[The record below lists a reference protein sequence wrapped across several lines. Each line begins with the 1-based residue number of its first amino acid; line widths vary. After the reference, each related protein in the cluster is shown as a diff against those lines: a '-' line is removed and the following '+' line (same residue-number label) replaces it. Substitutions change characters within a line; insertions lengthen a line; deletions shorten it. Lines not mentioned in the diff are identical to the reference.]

1 MGLFGW
7 SYPAGC
13 SGPPEDESFHELEAL
28 EEEIWERP
36 ELKRMSEKNKRSLTD
51 WITKLVSDAKK
62 QAYHQMAGES
72 QMAEALEAER
82 VLAEHWKNNPG
93 EQVDDNSGE

>member
-1 MGLFGW
+1 MGMFGW

-13 SGPPEDESFHELEAL
+13 SSRDVDEAMGGNPALEAL

-51 WITKLVSDAKK
+51 WIAMKISEAER
-62 QAYHQMAGES
+62 QGYHQACGDTAY
-72 QMAEALEAER
+72 AEALEAER
-82 VLAEHWKNNPG
+82 VLAEHWKATD
-93 EQVDDNSGE
+93 EQVEE